1 MMNMK
6 QILPM
11 LMLAAAPAQGLMAQ
25 NQSGLDM
32 TNFDKSVRP
41 ADDFYRYA
49 TGGWQKL
56 HPLPAAYSRY
66 GSFDMLQEN
75 VNKQVNSILT
85 SLTKKKFKEGTT
97 ERKLSDFYKLAM
109 DQDRR
114 NKEGLAPVKPLLD
127 EMEAAKTLDQLHDLQ
142 LKYAKIGYGVPFGSY
157 FGADDKNVTRNILCL
172 SQGGL
177 TLGQKDYYLNND
189 KATSDIRDAYKK
201 HLVRMFK
208 LYGFTDAQASAKAA
222 DVFRAETE
230 LAIASKSNTEL
241 RDPQANY
248 NKMSLKEFED
258 NYPNIPLCQMAEAEG
273 VKLDYIQE
281 MNVGQP
287 AFFTALNSLM
297 ALQTVDELRA
307 IMEWDVIQS
316 SASYLTDEIRQAN
329 FDFFGKTMSGRKEEY
344 PLWKRATNQIESA
357 MGEALGKMY
366 CERYFPASSK
376 KMMEELVHNLQISL
390 GERIDAQTWMSD
402 STKKNAHE
410 KLDKFYVKIGYPN
423 KWTDYS
429 KLTIDP
435 SKSYYDNVLATREF
449 AVDKMIADKAGKPVD
464 RDEWFMTPQTVNAYY
479 NPTTNEICFPAG
491 ILQRPFFDPKADA
504 AFNYGAIGVV
514 IGHEMTH
521 GFDDQGRQYDANGNL
536 HDWWTAADAK
546 GFEKRAKLYS
556 DFFDGIEVLPGLH
569 ANGKFTLG
577 ENLAD
582 HGGLQVAFNAFKH
595 ATANKPL
602 KTIDGLTPDQR
613 FFIAYAG
620 VWGQNI
626 TDQEI
631 RNRVKRDPHSL
642 GEWRVNGA
650 LPHIDAWYKAFN
662 VKKGDKMY
670 LPENQRLE
678 LW

>member
-208 LYGFTDAQASAKAA
+208 LYGFSDAQASVKAT

-344 PLWKRATNQIESA
+344 PLWKRATNQVESA

-536 HDWWTAADAK
+536 HDWWTADDAK